1 MSAPIPAGARRRR
14 AGSSPP
20 QRQRGIAMLVAILL
34 VALGTIIA
42 AAVAYESAMS
52 ARRGSATLAFEE
64 ALLVG
69 QGAEALAA
77 YGLKTVM
84 QSSKAGSSGGVDVY
98 PAQPWAQPVGPLEVV
113 PGVALEASLEDM
125 QGRFNLNWLV
135 DYGSSP
141 FGGTNGLNGGGNQPG
156 TVQNG
161 LNGLGNGNTALPGLT
176 GATPNAGAVRAF
188 NKLLQ
193 MLNIDPKWTDMLVD
207 WIDSDNMPQTQGAED
222 SAYLG
227 QNPPYLAANRYL
239 TSTSE
244 LLALPGFK
252 REDFAKLAP
261 YISALPP
268 ATPLNV
274 CTAPWAVLDAF
285 STSSTFSSDQG
296 AGLAKNREAAPGCFP
311 DLTSYKTQNLDANDL
326 QLAGD
331 KRFGTTSQYFR
342 LTSLVTIG
350 STEFNLYSLLYMENP
365 GYLIH
370 PIQRSFSPD

>member
-1 MSAPIPAGARRRR
+1 
-14 AGSSPP
+14 
-20 QRQRGIAMLVAILL
+20 MLVAILL

-42 AAVAYESAMS
+42 TAVAYESAMA
-52 ARRGSATLAFEE
+52 ARRGSATFAFDE

-84 QSSKAGSSGGVDVY
+84 QSSKAGPSGAVDVY

-141 FGGTNGLNGGGNQPG
+141 FGGSNGNGATPNGNGLNTVPGGTNGLPNGS
-156 TVQNG
+156 NG
-161 LNGLGNGNTALPGLT
+161 IPGLT

-244 LLALPGFK
+244 LLALPGFG
-252 REDFAKLAP
+252 RENFAKLAP

-274 CTAPWAVLDAF
+274 CTAQWVVLDAF

-365 GYLIH
+365 GYLVH
-370 PIQRSFSPD
+370 PVQRSFSPD

>member
-1 MSAPIPAGARRRR
+1 
-14 AGSSPP
+14 
-20 QRQRGIAMLVAILL
+20 MLVAILL

-42 AAVAYESAMS
+42 AAVAYESAMA
-52 ARRGSATLAFEE
+52 ARRGTATFAFDE

-77 YGLKTVM
+77 YGLKAVMDASKPGAGGTV
-84 QSSKAGSSGGVDVY
+84 DIF

-113 PGVALEASLEDM
+113 PGVTLEASLEDM

-135 DYGSSP
+135 DYGAGP
-141 FGGTNGLNGGGNQPG
+141 FGGSNQPG
-156 TVQNG
+156 GAGAGGTN
-161 LNGLGNGNTALPGLT
+161 LNPINPLAGAT

-188 NKLLQ
+188 NKLLG
-193 MLNIDPKWTDMLVD
+193 MLNIDQKWTDMLVD
-207 WIDSDNMPQTQGAED
+207 WIDSDNNPQTQGAED

-227 QNPPYLAANRYL
+227 QTPPYLAANRYL
-239 TSTSE
+239 TSISE
-244 LLALPGFK
+244 LLALPNFG
-252 REDFAKLAP
+252 RENFAKLAP

-274 CTAPWAVLDAF
+274 CTAPAQVLDAF
-285 STSSTFSSDQG
+285 ATQVTFMSDG
-296 AGLAKNREAAPGCFP
+296 GTGLAKNREAAPGCFP
-311 DLTSYKTQNLDANDL
+311 ELAAYKTQNLDANDL
-326 QLAGD
+326 ALAGD

-342 LTSLVTIG
+342 LSSLVTIG
-350 STEFNLYSLLYMENP
+350 TTEFNLYSLLYMETP

>member
-1 MSAPIPAGARRRR
+1 
-14 AGSSPP
+14 
-20 QRQRGIAMLVAILL
+20 
-34 VALGTIIA
+34 
-42 AAVAYESAMS
+42 
-52 ARRGSATLAFEE
+52 
-64 ALLVG
+64 
-69 QGAEALAA
+69 
-77 YGLKTVM
+77 
-84 QSSKAGSSGGVDVY
+84 
-98 PAQPWAQPVGPLEVV
+98 VV

-141 FGGTNGLNGGGNQPG
+141 FGGTNGQGGVPNNANP
-156 TVQNG
+156 TNG
-161 LNGLGNGNTALPGLT
+161 LNMGNNAIPGLAT

-207 WIDSDNMPQTQGAED
+207 WIDSDNSPQTQGAED

-227 QNPPYLAANRYL
+227 QTPPYLAANRYL

-244 LLALPGFK
+244 LLALPGFG
-252 REDFAKLAP
+252 RENFAKLAP

-268 ATPLNV
+268 GTPLNV
-274 CTAPWAVLDAF
+274 CTAPAQVLDAF
-285 STSSTFSSDQG
+285 ATQVTFMSDG
-296 AGLAKNREAAPGCFP
+296 GTGLAKNREAAPGCFP
-311 DLTSYKTQNLDANDL
+311 ELASYKSQNLDPNDL
-326 QLAGD
+326 QLAGAG
-331 KRFGTTSQYFR
+331 RFVTTSQYFR